1 MKNSD
6 HTLKAIILVL
16 LGIGATALLPAHN
29 ASAATTIQ
37 KSDYQQTSFSRV
49 IDFYDYVRQYATEN
63 GITPPSTTE
72 HAYLYTNYV
81 NVQGFQLFYVGLV
94 NATHNGR
101 NVTIPMQ
108 TFFEHYNTPKG
119 KDAITASS
127 FLSLVAFNESASSNI
142 SPYSPDMTDYIYYY
156 LYHG

>member
-1 MKNSD
+1 MKNLD

-29 ASAATTIQ
+29 ASATTTIQ

-72 HAYLYTNYV
+72 HADLYTNYV
-81 NVQGFQLFYVGLV
+81 NLQGFPLVYVGLV
-94 NATHNGR
+94 NATHNAR
-101 NVTIPMQ
+101 YVNIAMQ
-108 TFFEHYNTPKG
+108 TYCDHSNNPKCQ
-119 KDAITASS
+119 DSI
-127 FLSLVAFNESASSNI
+127 
-142 SPYSPDMTDYIYYY
+142 
-156 LYHG
+156 